1 VLAKIRERNVHI
13 RSVQESASAAAIDS
27 RDFDDDNAPGALR
40 VLATAGAKRAAGV
53 FMRHPADAVGVLLI
67 GVASLV
73 ICVNALALQ
82 SGPHPAPMIRMESPV
97 AVSLTSFT
105 EKTGSVVGA
114 PQPRVTHV
122 SAPMAAPAPAS
133 VPAASTATD
142 VARSRTQV
150 VTDIQRE
157 LARKGFY
164 EGNIDG
170 LTGPKMDAAM
180 RDFAQAARLKTAVE
194 VGESFLQA
202 VRDSS
207 ARAKPRA
214 LAAVAP
220 AVPRP
225 VTRPAATP
233 APSNS
238 PRVLAVQRALSDFGY
253 GPLKRSGHMDG
264 ETKTAIEKFE
274 RERHLPVTGQ
284 VSERML
290 RELAAVTGRPLEH

>member
-1 VLAKIRERNVHI
+1 VHI
-13 RSVQESASAAAIDS
+13 RSVRESASAAAIDS
-27 RDFDDDNAPGALR
+27 RDFDDDDAPGALR

-82 SGPHPAPMIRMESPV
+82 SGPHPAPMIRMDSPV
-97 AVSLTSFT
+97 AVSLASFT
-105 EKTGSVVGA
+105 EKTGSVVAA
-114 PQPRVTHV
+114 PQPRASQV
-122 SAPMAAPAPAS
+122 SAPIAAPASAAPAS
-133 VPAASTATD
+133 AET
-142 VARSRTQV
+142 ARSRTQII
-150 VTDIQRE
+150 TDIQRE

-170 LTGPKMDAAM
+170 LSGPKMDAAM
-180 RDFAQAARLKTAVE
+180 RDFVQVAKSKTPIE
-194 VGESFLQA
+194 VGEGFLQA

-207 ARAKPRA
+207 AKAKPRA
-214 LAAVAP
+214 VAAVAP

-225 VTRPAATP
+225 VTRPAAAP

-238 PRVLAVQRALSDFGY
+238 PRVMAVQRALGDFGY

-284 VSERML
+284 VSERLL

>member
-1 VLAKIRERNVHI
+1 VHI
-13 RSVQESASAAAIDS
+13 RSVRESAFAAAIDS
-27 RDFDDDNAPGALR
+27 RDFDDDAAPGALR
-40 VLATAGAKRAAGV
+40 VLAAASAKRAAGI
-53 FMRHPADAVGVLLI
+53 FLRHPADAVGVLLI

-73 ICVNALALQ
+73 ICVNALVLQ

-97 AVSLTSFT
+97 ALSLASFT
-105 EKTGSVVGA
+105 EKTGSVVAA

-122 SAPMAAPAPAS
+122 SAPMAAATPAPAA
-133 VPAASTATD
+133 PTALEA
-142 VARSRTQV
+142 VHSRAQII
-150 VTDIQRE
+150 TDIQRE
-157 LARKGFY
+157 LARRGFY

-180 RDFAQAARLKTAVE
+180 RDFAQTAKLKTAVE
-194 VGESFLQA
+194 VDENFLQA
-202 VRDSS
+202 VRNSS
-207 ARAKPRA
+207 AKAKPRTV
-214 LAAVAP
+214 AAVAP

-225 VTRPAATP
+225 VTRPAAAP

-238 PRVLAVQRALSDFGY
+238 PRVLAVQRALGDFGY

-284 VSERML
+284 VSDRLL

>member
-1 VLAKIRERNVHI
+1 VHI
-13 RSVQESASAAAIDS
+13 RSVRESASAAAIDS
-27 RDFDDDNAPGALR
+27 RDFDDDDAPGALR

-53 FMRHPADAVGVLLI
+53 FMRHPAEAVGVLLI

-82 SGPHPAPMIRMESPV
+82 SGPHPAPMIRMDSPV
-97 AVSLTSFT
+97 AVSLASFT
-105 EKTGSVVGA
+105 EKTGSVVAA
-114 PQPRVTHV
+114 PQPRASQV
-122 SAPMAAPAPAS
+122 STPMAAPAPAAS
-133 VPAASTATD
+133 APAET
-142 VARSRTQV
+142 ARSRTQII
-150 VTDIQRE
+150 TDIQRE

-180 RDFAQAARLKTAVE
+180 RDFAQAAKLKTAVE

-207 ARAKPRA
+207 AKAKPRTV
-214 LAAVAP
+214 AAVAP

-225 VTRPAATP
+225 VTRPAAAP

-238 PRVLAVQRALSDFGY
+238 PRVMAVQRALGDFGY

-284 VSERML
+284 VSERLL